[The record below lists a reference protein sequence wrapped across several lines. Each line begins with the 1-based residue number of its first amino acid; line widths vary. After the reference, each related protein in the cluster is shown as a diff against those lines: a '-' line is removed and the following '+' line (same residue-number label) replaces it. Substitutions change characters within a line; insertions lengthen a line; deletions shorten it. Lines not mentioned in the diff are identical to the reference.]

1 MGAGRPL
8 INAIQYGSK
17 LKLLSYSVSISQIKQ
32 GKRIMKLFRN
42 MISGLALLG
51 VIASGEAHAAGN
63 RIVMD
68 GSTTVG
74 PIAKAFAAYFTKTTG
89 VQVTVS
95 ESGSGNGAKSLINKT
110 CDIANMSRSMKDNE
124 VAAAKGNG
132 VNPVENVVAL
142 DGLAII
148 VNPSNRVNALTKA
161 QIRGIYMGRY
171 TNWSQ
176 VGGPNAAIV
185 MIQRESNSG
194 TQDSFKELVMGKENP
209 ISKRAETQSSNGAI
223 KSRVS
228 STPAAIGFVGLGFVD
243 ESVKA
248 LLVDGVEP
256 DVKTVKN
263 GTYPITRALFMY
275 TNGQASGVV
284 KQFIDLP
291 KTPEGKRIISE
302 IGFVNY
308 Y

>member
-1 MGAGRPL
+1 
-8 INAIQYGSK
+8 
-17 LKLLSYSVSISQIKQ
+17 
-32 GKRIMKLFRN
+32 MKLFKKV
-42 MISGLALLG
+42 LLG
-51 VIASGEAHAAGN
+51 AAMLGSIASTDAFAAGAPL
-63 RIVMD
+63 ILD

-74 PIAKAFAAYFTKTTG
+74 PIAKAFAAHFTKTTG

-110 CDIANMSRSMKDNE
+110 CHIANMSRPMKDKE
-124 VAAAKGNG
+124 EAAARSKG
-132 VNPVENVVAL
+132 VNPVEHVVAL
-142 DGLAII
+142 DGLAMI
-148 VNPSNRVNALTKA
+148 VHPSNRVNGLTRA
-161 QIRGIYMGRY
+161 QIQGIYTGRY

-176 VGGPNAAIV
+176 VGGSNAPIV

-194 TQDSFKELVMGKENP
+194 TQDSFKELVMGKDTP
-209 ISKRAETQSSNGAI
+209 ISKRAETQASNGAI

-228 STPAAIGFVGLGFVD
+228 STPSAIGFVGLGFVD
-243 ESVKA
+243 NLVKP

-256 DVKTVKN
+256 DVRTVKN
-263 GTYPITRALFMY
+263 GSYKLHRPLFMY
-275 TNGQASGVV
+275 TNGQPAGVV

-291 KTPEGKRIISE
+291 KTAEGKQMISE